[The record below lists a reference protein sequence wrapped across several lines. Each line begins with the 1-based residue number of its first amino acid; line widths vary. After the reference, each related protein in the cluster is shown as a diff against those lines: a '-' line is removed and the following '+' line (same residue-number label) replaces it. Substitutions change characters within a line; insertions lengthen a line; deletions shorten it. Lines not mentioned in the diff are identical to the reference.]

1 VAAGLAALVLVSAAP
16 SAGNPQPAPGVPA
29 GLTRCTHAP
38 GAWCGTVF
46 VPLDRSGLVPGTT
59 PVRFEYYPRT
69 DTGQPQLGTIV
80 AAEGGPG
87 YSTTDSRDYYLD
99 LFGPLQDRRAMLL
112 VDQRGTGLSDP
123 FLCAAA
129 QVYDGNWVANAEAC
143 GAQLGQR
150 SDLYT
155 SAAAAHDLKAVLDS
169 FGVTQIDLYGDSY
182 GSFFSQAFA
191 VRYPG
196 LLRTLVLDA
205 TYPISGLDPLYRTS
219 ATRLRENL
227 ALFCARS
234 VATCPTTPAD
244 MVGLVDRVLQRI
256 RANPTTAT
264 APDGTGRETTVRF
277 TPRKVL
283 DALLYTD
290 GTPGWIRETPAALA
304 AFLAGNTR
312 PLGRM
317 IAESSIDPG
326 AAALRLPGG
335 LRPRAEIRSFS
346 EGAYLAYICTDYPAI
361 WNKAS
366 SFSARES
373 QYSSALSAVAP
384 SVFAPWRTAEYAD
397 SDFFVYEYCIHWP
410 APRAPEPP
418 FPAGGRYPN
427 VQTLVLNGELDI
439 RTDVYQA
446 RAVARNFPRSTYL
459 EAANMGH
466 VTALYDADACAAAIV
481 RRFVS
486 SVTTGDT
493 SCLGRI
499 SEHRLVQRFAERAA
513 DAPQATVASGADR
526 STAADRRA
534 AWIAVETLADVVDR
548 WYAIPGFTG
557 SGLYGGKFTM
567 TSTAGLPF
575 TSRVWSLKLNQTKWT
590 TDVEVTGT
598 ATMPR
603 GAGTAVASLSVGG
616 PATAKGELTVTW
628 ATRAQQAQA
637 HVTGTIG
644 GRAIG
649 LTRPAPSH
657 W

>member
-1 VAAGLAALVLVSAAP
+1 M
-16 SAGNPQPAPGVPA
+16 
-29 GLTRCTHAP
+29 
-38 GAWCGTVF
+38 
-46 VPLDRSGLVPGTT
+46 
-59 PVRFEYYPRT
+59 RFEYYPRT
-69 DTGQPQLGTIV
+69 DTERAQLGTIV

-99 LFGPLQDRRAMLL
+99 LFGPLQDRRALLL

-169 FGVTQIDLYGDSY
+169 IGVTQIDLYGDSY

-191 VRYPG
+191 VRYPA

-205 TYPISGLDPLYRTS
+205 TYPISDLDPLYRTS

-234 VATCPTTPAD
+234 AGDLPDDAGRHGRPRRSRAPAD
-244 MVGLVDRVLQRI
+244 PGEPDLDDRAGRD
-256 RANPTTAT
+256 RAGDDRRVHAAQGARRPALHRRNARL
-264 APDGTGRETTVRF
+264 D
-277 TPRKVL
+277 PRGARGARGVPRRK
-283 DALLYTD
+283 
-290 GTPGWIRETPAALA
+290 PPAARA
-304 AFLAGNTR
+304 D
-312 PLGRM
+312 GRR
-317 IAESSIDPG
+317 ERDRPG
-326 AAALRLPGG
+326 AAARACPGG

-346 EGAYLAYICTDYPAI
+346 EGAYLAYTCTDYPAI

-366 SFSARES
+366 SFSAARAS
-373 QYSSALSAVAP
+373 TRPRSPRSRRRCSRPGA
-384 SVFAPWRTAEYAD
+384 RAEYAD
-397 SDFFVYEYCIHWP
+397 SDFFVYEYCLRWP

-427 VQTLVLNGELDI
+427 VPTLVLNGELDI

-446 RAVARNFPRSTYL
+446 RAVAQNFPRSTYL

-481 RRFVS
+481 RRFVQ
-486 SVTTGDT
+486 TIATGDT

-548 WYAIPGFTG
+548 WYAIPGTTG

-603 GAGTAVASLSVGG
+603 AAGTAVASLSVGG
-616 PATAKGELTVTW
+616 PGTAKGELTVTW
-628 ATRAQQAQA
+628 STRAQQAQA
-637 HVTGTIG
+637 RISGTIG
-644 GRAIG
+644 GRAID
-649 LTRPAPSH
+649 LTRPAPSY